1 MSPEPRAHSSDPE
14 AATDT
19 DRSQDE
25 RRTVAATRL
34 SLHMKKLHRHIASH
48 VMSAMQD
55 QMQDEDLSFSQMSA
69 LHQLRA
75 YAPMSVS
82 RLAERTGLSLPAAS
96 HLTDRMVVRGYAQ
109 RRENPDDR
117 RAKLLDLSERGQQ
130 ILDEMDRRFTDAYR
144 VAFMRVSPEAVAFAA
159 DSVELLLNELLANDL
174 LNAEAPAQ
182 PICAPTSA
190 GPSLSAPSRPPSR
203 TVSPNSAVSGPQSA
217 SPQSSAPAPATEE
230 NV

>member
-1 MSPEPRAHSSDPE
+1 MDADPARE
-14 AATDT
+14 
-19 DRSQDE
+19 E

-34 SLHMKKLHRHIASH
+34 SMHMKRLHRHIASH

-55 QMQDEDLSFSQMSA
+55 QLQDEDLSFSQMSA

-82 RLAERTGLSLPAAS
+82 GLAERTGLSLPAAS

-130 ILDEMDRRFTDAYR
+130 ILEEMDRRFTDAYR
-144 VAFMRVSPEAVAFAA
+144 VAFLKVSPEAVALAA
-159 DSVELLLNELLANDL
+159 DSVELLLNELHIG
-174 LNAEAPAQ
+174 EAQ
-182 PICAPTSA
+182 PTA
-190 GPSLSAPSRPPSR
+190 GGSQMSCVLPLSPPSPPS
-203 TVSPNSAVSGPQSA
+203 SPRSAQPSPAESGPQT
-217 SPQSSAPAPATEE
+217 PEPAPEE
-230 NV
+230 NP